1 MLMGLSDEEREKL
14 LADEESLKVHEND
27 KVNHFAK
34 LGKTFAVGTSKLF
47 GGGRGGR
54 GNKGGRGGAK

>member
-1 MLMGLSDEEREKL
+1 MLNALSDDEREKL
-14 LADEESLKVHEND
+14 LADEQSQKAHEND

-47 GGGRGGR
+47 GGGGR
-54 GNKGGRGGAK
+54 GNKGGRGGGAK